1 MEGSRPRGAFVAGR
15 ARKVLEA
22 GGVAEV
28 GARPTQV
35 GDPNRQPTGG
45 RRRRQR
51 VPFFFLISIASQRC
65 LCAGVL
71 KFAIG
76 CNLQI
81 GSSAAILRDHSEKA
95 LFLRLFHDFLDF
107 SPSTSKVSVLASHDK
122 IHLRRVTKT

>member
-1 MEGSRPRGAFVAGR
+1 VWLRL
-15 ARKVLEA
+15 AR
-22 GGVAEV
+22 
-28 GARPTQV
+28 
-35 GDPNRQPTGG
+35 G
-45 RRRRQR
+45 RRKWATRIDSRQGDDDGDSACH
-51 VPFFFLISIASQRC
+51 FFFLISIASQRC

-107 SPSTSKVSVLASHDK
+107 SSSTSKVFVLASHDK
-122 IHLRRVTKT
+122 IRLRRVMKT